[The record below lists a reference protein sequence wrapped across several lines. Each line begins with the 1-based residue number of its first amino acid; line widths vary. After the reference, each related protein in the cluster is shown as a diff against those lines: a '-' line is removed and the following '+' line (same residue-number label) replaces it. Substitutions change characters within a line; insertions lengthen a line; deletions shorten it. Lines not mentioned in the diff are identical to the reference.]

1 MQKCR
6 QPLEPL
12 LSVSVMPPGGACSDV
27 PRDVPPGSR
36 VLQVK
41 KNRHGIGRPG
51 RPAKAT
57 YKELLRWDNDL
68 KSRQKSKCVRIQLPR
83 PKTPLIPVSSFS
95 AVPTRF

>member
-12 LSVSVMPPGGACSDV
+12 LSVSVMRPGGARSDV

-41 KNRHGIGRPG
+41 KNSAWNRSSRTTHEG
-51 RPAKAT
+51 
-57 YKELLRWDNDL
+57 DL
-68 KSRQKSKCVRIQLPR
+68 QAAAQ
-83 PKTPLIPVSSFS
+83 TG
-95 AVPTRF
+95 